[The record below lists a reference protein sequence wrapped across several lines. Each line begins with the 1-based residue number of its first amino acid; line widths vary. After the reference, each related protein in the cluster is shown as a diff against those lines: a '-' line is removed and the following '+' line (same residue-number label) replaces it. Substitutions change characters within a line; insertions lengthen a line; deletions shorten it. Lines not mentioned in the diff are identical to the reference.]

1 MKYFTYIFRNIRR
14 NPVRTVLTVASTC
27 ICLFLMMILLAFF
40 DMRDDAAKANR
51 IYNRIITMNA
61 NGFAGM
67 VPIKGVG
74 EVSRM
79 DGVLAA
85 SPFSW
90 YGGKYHDEVMP
101 FAQFSVDANTVFSV
115 LDEFKVPE
123 KELAAF
129 KSDRTAAAI
138 GRRLASDRGLKV
150 GDPLPLKGDIY
161 PVDLDLTI
169 RAIYDGPSNRN
180 LRMCVFHYDY
190 LDEALKKVTMSQ
202 NSGGSLA
209 TASSRMSGNAGMIFI
224 KCKNAEVM
232 PALSKKIDDL
242 YRNSDFP
249 TRTQTEE
256 AFGKMFGDMLGD
268 LQLAIYAIGVAMVFA
283 LLFVSG
289 NAMAMAMRERTSEI
303 AVLKAIGY
311 SKGLVLFL
319 VLSEAVLVAGFGG
332 ALGSLGSKVLF
343 DYWDVAKYTAGFLP
357 VFFVPWKI
365 ALLGLSVSLFVGF
378 ASGVVPAILAANSS
392 VVNGLRKV
400 V

>member
-1 MKYFTYIFRNIRR
+1 MKYLTYILRNVRR
-14 NPVRTVLTVASTC
+14 NPVRTWLTVASTS

-67 VPIKGVG
+67 VPIGRIS
-74 EVSRM
+74 EISQM
-79 DGVLAA
+79 DGILAS

-101 FAQFSVDANTVFSV
+101 FAQFSVDANSVFKV
-115 LDEFKVPE
+115 LDEFTVPE
-123 KELAAF
+123 KQLADFQAN
-129 KSDRTAAAI
+129 KDGAAI
-138 GRRLASDRGLKV
+138 GRRLASDRDLKV

-161 PVDLDLTI
+161 PVDMDLTV

-180 LRMCVFHYDY
+180 LRMCVFHYEY
-190 LDEALKKVTMSQ
+190 LDEALKKVTM
-202 NSGGSLA
+202 NSTQGGSLA
-209 TASSRMSGNAGMIFI
+209 TASARMSGNAGMIFI
-224 KCKNAEVM
+224 KCKNADVM
-232 PALSKKIDDL
+232 PSLSKKIDDL
-242 YRNSDFP
+242 YHNSEFP

-256 AFGKMFGDMLGD
+256 AFGKMFSDMLGD
-268 LQLAIYAIGVAMVFA
+268 LQNAIYGIGAAVVIS
-283 LLFVSG
+283 LLFVAG
-289 NAMAMAMRERTSEI
+289 NAMAMAMRERTSEVAI
-303 AVLKAIGY
+303 LKAIGF

-319 VLSEAVLVAGFGG
+319 VLTEAILVAGFGG
-332 ALGSLGSKVLF
+332 AVGSLGCKALC
-343 DYWDVAKYTAGFLP
+343 DYVDVAKYTAGFLP

-365 ALLGLSVSLFVGF
+365 ALFGLGVSLFIGF

-392 VVNGLRKV
+392 VINGLRKV

>member
-67 VPIKGVG
+67 VPIVRVG
-74 EVSRM
+74 QVSRL
-79 DGVLAA
+79 DGVIAA
-85 SPFSW
+85 TPFSW

-101 FAQFSVDANTVFSV
+101 FAQFSVDANTIFTI

-129 KSDRTAAAI
+129 KSDKSGAAI

-161 PVDLDLTI
+161 PVDLDLTV

-190 LDEALKKVTMSQ
+190 LDEALKRVTMSQ
-202 NSGGSLA
+202 TSGGSLA
-209 TASSRMSGNAGMIFI
+209 TASSRVSGNAGAIFI
-224 KCKNAEVM
+224 KCMNAEVM
-232 PALSKKIDDL
+232 PALSKKIDEM
-242 YRNSDFP
+242 YRNSDNP

-256 AFGKMFGDMLGD
+256 AFGKMFSDMLGD
-268 LQLAIYAIGVAMVFA
+268 LQYAIYWIGAAVVVA
-283 LLFVSG
+283 LLFVAG
-289 NAMAMAMRERTSEI
+289 NAMAMAMRERTTEI
-303 AVLKAIGY
+303 AVLKAIGF
-311 SKGLVLFL
+311 SNGLVLFL
-319 VLSEAVLVAGFGG
+319 VLSEAILVAGLGG
-332 ALGSLGSKVLF
+332 AVGSLGSKALF
-343 DYWDVAKYTAGFLP
+343 DVWDVAQYTAGFLP

-365 ALLGLSVSLFVGF
+365 ALLGLGVSLFVGF

>member
-14 NPVRTVLTVASTC
+14 NPIRTTLTIASTC
-27 ICLFLMMILLAFF
+27 ICLFLMMILLSFF

-51 IYNRIITMNA
+51 IFNRIITMNA

-67 VPIKGVG
+67 VPIRRVA
-74 EVSRM
+74 EVTRL

-101 FAQFSVDANTVFSV
+101 FAQFSVDPNTVFTV

-123 KELAAF
+123 KQLVDF
-129 KSDRTAAAI
+129 KANKDGAAI
-138 GRRLASDRGLKV
+138 GIRLASDRGLKV

-161 PVDLDLTI
+161 PVDLDLTV
-169 RAIYDGPSNRN
+169 RAIYDGPTNRN

-190 LDEALKKVTMSQ
+190 LDEALKRVTMSST
-202 NSGGSLA
+202 SGGSLA
-209 TASSRMSGNAGMIFI
+209 TDSSRVSGNAGMIFI
-224 KCKNAEVM
+224 KCRNAEVM
-232 PALSKKIDDL
+232 PSLSKKIDDL

-256 AFGKMFGDMLGD
+256 AFGKMFSDMLGD
-268 LQLAIYAIGVAMVFA
+268 LQNAIYGIGAAVVVS
-283 LLFVSG
+283 LLFVAG
-289 NAMAMAMRERTSEI
+289 NAMAMAMRERTSEV
-303 AVLKAIGY
+303 AVLKAIGFP
-311 SKGLVLFL
+311 KGLVLFL
-319 VLSEAVLVAGFGG
+319 VLSEAVLVAGLGG